1 MRRLTWLAGLLVLAI
16 VGLAAPPAEA
26 STYWWYGKDNT
37 TCRQIGFPG
46 DQGGC
51 SFIGADFLNTHP
63 DNPDKVHIRSANGGV
78 GDMAATGA
86 SGEYCFHHNTP
97 AGYWDVRPTGDL
109 SPYTDFRAASTPT
122 ATDFYRFAQADHYY
136 NRCQAHGTQWGQHL
150 YGMYNNQCLGANAE
164 RNFEPCGLTHY
175 TSFGSEGGR
184 NKPFDG
190 SFGPYPTLNLSI
202 TADPKAMNLGSIPG
216 RIGGA
221 WGYACIILKDGTQ
234 QGPPYHML
242 EYCFEEWK
250 AGRGYP
256 KTDSGEPGKASY
268 DGELQCQSN
277 QRHSINIDQVIVQFR
292 AGTKEYATPR
302 HGTPESL
309 FFESGVNGQ
318 QQTYHMSITKR
329 DMQRAIDASY
339 RDCGGTP
346 QAPTRHG
353 SRNASDWALVGVE
366 QGIEAGL
373 INRVGGNSSRLE
385 LSTVKDTLSEGDQ
398 MTQGQQL
405 FSGNGLYRAQMQHDG
420 NFVVYSTWNN
430 QAIWNSP
437 GTYGANNARL
447 VMQWDDNLVMYN
459 DQNQWIWKTDTQ
471 LPSEPKIKSRL
482 VMQNDGNLVLYQ
494 GGRAAWSSREGKL

>member
-46 DQGGC
+46 GDQGGC
-51 SFIGADFLNTHP
+51 SFIGADFLDTPRGDPN
-63 DNPDKVHIRSANGGV
+63 KVHIRSANGGV
-78 GDMAATGA
+78 ADMAITGA

-97 AGYWDVRPTGDL
+97 AGNWDVRPTGDQ
-109 SPYTDFRAASTPT
+109 SPYTDFRAASSPT
-122 ATDFYRFAQADHYY
+122 ATDFYRFAQADHFN

-150 YGMYNNQCLGANAE
+150 YGVQNNSCVGQGH
-164 RNFEPCGLTHY
+164 EPCGLTHY
-175 TSFGSEGGR
+175 TSFATEGGR
-184 NKPFDG
+184 NKPWDR

-202 TADPKAMNLGSIPG
+202 TANPKAMNLNNTPAKM
-216 RIGGA
+216 GGA
-221 WGYACIILKDGTQ
+221 WGYACVVLKDTTRPGI
-234 QGPPYHML
+234 PYHYL
-242 EYCFEEWK
+242 EYCFEEWN

-256 KTDSGEPGKASY
+256 NVSAGWASY
-268 DGELQCQSN
+268 DLGLQCQSN
-277 QRHSINIDQVIVQFR
+277 HGIEIDQVIVRFDPS
-292 AGTKEYATPR
+292 TKEYATPR
-302 HGTPESL
+302 HGTAQSYHLEP
-309 FFESGVNGQ
+309 GVNGPEQ
-318 QQTYHMSITKR
+318 RYHASITRR
-329 DMQRAIDASY
+329 DMERAIARSKSQCAPY
-339 RDCGGTP
+339 RGGSP
-346 QAPTRHG
+346 DPA
-353 SRNASDWALVGVE
+353 DWALVGVE
-366 QGIEAGL
+366 QGIEAGD
-373 INRVGGNSSRLE
+373 IVRVGGNSSGLE

-405 FSGNGLYRAQMQHDG
+405 FSGNGLYRAQMQNDG

-430 QAIWNSP
+430 QAIWNTP
-437 GTYGANNARL
+437 TYGANNARL

-459 DQNQWIWKTDTQ
+459 DQNQWIWRTDTQ